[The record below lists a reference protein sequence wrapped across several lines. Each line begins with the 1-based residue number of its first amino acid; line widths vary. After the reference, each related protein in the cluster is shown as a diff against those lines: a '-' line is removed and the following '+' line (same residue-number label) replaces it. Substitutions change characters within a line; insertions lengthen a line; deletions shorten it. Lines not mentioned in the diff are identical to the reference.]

1 MKNHVVASLEVSTS
15 SAKCIL
21 FSESD
26 GVIAQFSEAYPA
38 DVATGPSQ
46 DPDGIVA
53 AALGVLHRAAQEADT
68 RGIRVSAIGL
78 TGTWHSLLLLDSE
91 RKPLGSIMTWADVSG
106 APTVAPMRGD
116 DSFVKS
122 FYRAT
127 GCMVHAMYPVWK
139 WVHLRLTQ
147 PEYVSRASFLSSQI
161 EYLFERLTG
170 CQGVS
175 RCTASGTG
183 LLNIHTLDWDDD
195 VLGMAGIRREQL
207 SPLQEAYRTAPL
219 LPETAQAV
227 GLLSGLP
234 VTVGCADGAMNQMGI
249 GGVQPGTMSMSV
261 GTSGALRAVHDEPRI
276 PAKPSTWCYYF
287 LEGKRLA
294 GAAVN
299 NATNCV
305 DWFLSRAGAKARDAS
320 VYEKFSAET
329 NRVDVDR
336 APFFMPFLFG
346 ERCPGWRKNRA
357 GGFVGVRAAH
367 DEFDLYHA
375 VLEGVLFS
383 MRQCYE
389 ILVEVGGRP
398 ERVIMSGGITNSR
411 EWSQMAADVFGRE
424 LLTTGVSN
432 DSTVGAA
439 LVAMQAVTG
448 GGHAENYSPE
458 ITRSLKPHESACNVY
473 ERRYKRYLEYYLRSA
488 SDE

>member
-1 MKNHVVASLEVSTS
+1 MRNNTVASLEVSTS

-26 GVIAQFSEAYPA
+26 GIIAQFSQAYAA
-38 DVATGPSQ
+38 DVANGPSQ
-46 DPDGIVA
+46 NPDGIVA
-53 AALGVLHRAAQEADT
+53 AALEVLRRTVQAADSK
-68 RGIRVSAIGL
+68 GMKVSAIGL
-78 TGTWHSLLLLDSE
+78 TGTWHSLLLLDSQ

-106 APTVAPMRGD
+106 APSVAPMRRD
-116 DSFVKS
+116 NDFVAN
-122 FYRAT
+122 FYGAT

-139 WVHLRLTQ
+139 WIHLRLTQ
-147 PEYVSRASFLSSQI
+147 PDRVSHTSFLSSQT
-161 EYLFERLTG
+161 EYLFEQLTG

-175 RCTASGTG
+175 MCTASGTG
-183 LLNIHTLDWDDD
+183 LFNIHTLDWDDD
-195 VLGMAGIRREQL
+195 ILTMAGIRREQL
-207 SPLQEAYRTAPL
+207 SPLQEAYHSAPL
-219 LPETAQAV
+219 LPEIAQAV
-227 GLLSGLP
+227 GLPSGLP
-234 VTVGCADGAMNQMGI
+234 VTVGCADGAMNQVGI

-276 PAKPSTWCYYF
+276 PARPSTWCYY
-287 LEGKRLA
+287 LLKGKRLA

-305 DWFLSRAGAKARDAS
+305 DWFLHRAGAKSRDAS
-320 VYEKFSAET
+320 VYSQFSAGT
-329 NRVDVDR
+329 SRVDVER

-346 ERCPGWRKNRA
+346 ERCPGWRENRT
-357 GGFVGVRAAH
+357 GGFVGIRAAH

-375 VLEGVLFS
+375 VLEGVLFN

-398 ERVIMSGGITNSR
+398 EQVIMSGGIMNSK

-424 LLTTGVSN
+424 LLSTGVAN

-439 LVAMQAVTG
+439 LVALHAVTG
-448 GGHAENYSPE
+448 GGQAENYRPE
-458 ITRSLKPHESACNVY
+458 IIRTLEPHEVACEAY
-473 ERRYKRYLEYYLRSA
+473 ERRYRRYLEYYLRSA